1 MLELLRLVSQ
11 TRARARLLK
20 GVERTVAAAAAGDIF
35 SEALVYF
42 GGILAPRDSE
52 R

>member
-20 GVERTVAAAAAGDIF
+20 GVERTVAAAGDIF